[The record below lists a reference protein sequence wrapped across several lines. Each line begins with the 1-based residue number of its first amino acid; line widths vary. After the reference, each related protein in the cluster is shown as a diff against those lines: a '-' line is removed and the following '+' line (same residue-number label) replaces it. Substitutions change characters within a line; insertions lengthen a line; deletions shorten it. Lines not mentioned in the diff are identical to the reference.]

1 MRRDDGRWGPVN
13 RRYRVRRV
21 LNYLNLATPLGL
33 LISVVGGATRQSGP
47 NGLVLAFGYRYRFPI
62 AGAFTVGNVV
72 LTKHDFLHDR
82 LIRHEG
88 RHATQWAWCVGL
100 PMLPLY
106 LLAMLASVLVCGHQ
120 ASYNL
125 FERLAGL
132 DDGGY
137 PHAPLRW
144 RRRAGRDRFE

>member
-1 MRRDDGRWGPVN
+1 MDRRFRF
-13 RRYRVRRV
+13 RRAA
-21 LNYLNLATPLGL
+21 NYFNLATPLGL
-33 LISVVGGATRQSGP
+33 LLSIIGGTTRRSGP
-47 NGLVLAFGYRYRFPI
+47 NGLILAFGYRYRFPV

-72 LTKHDFLHDR
+72 LTKWHSLDDR
-82 LIRHEG
+82 LILHEG

-106 LLAMLASVLVCGHQ
+106 LLAMLVSVVVCGHQ
-120 ASYNL
+120 ASYNV

-137 PHAPLRW
+137 RRAPLWW
-144 RRRAGRDRFE
+144 RRPRSGT